1 MKSRKR
7 IYKKRRRT
15 KRRYRG
21 GGILKPGNN
30 NPNKTQTFKKKTS
43 FSFNPTSTVREF
55 GDFEFTD
62 RYIPT
67 KTPNNNNSLN
77 KNNLLVPA
85 PYPTLI
91 SEKLKTKFSEKRLKN
106 PLKYWRTNQWCM
118 YYIKL
123 LKRKKEPNFI
133 ISSEDQEIYDK
144 IRESRSYRDDH
155 PCANRIFNIISDD
168 ILSKSRE
175 S

>member
-43 FSFNPTSTVREF
+43 FNPTLSVRVF
-55 GDFEFTD
+55 DDSKFTD
-62 RYIPT
+62 TSIPT
-67 KTPNNNNSLN
+67 KNSNYNNSLN
-77 KNNLLVPA
+77 ESNLLVTT
-85 PYPTLI
+85 PYPTSI
-91 SEKLKTKFSEKRLKN
+91 SEKLKTKSLEKRLKN
-106 PLKYWRTNQWCM
+106 PIKYWGTNQWCM

-123 LKRKKEPNFI
+123 LKRKKQPNFKPTL
-133 ISSEDQEIYDK
+133 EDEEIY
-144 IRESRSYRDDH
+144 IV
-155 PCANRIFNIISDD
+155 
-168 ILSKSRE
+168 
-175 S
+175 